1 MAKRPPIQ
9 LDELTDNL
17 KTSTGRGM
25 NAFFS
30 SQPTPQAAIQEKA
43 SSPAQTKKL
52 VPPVP
57 PVPVVPPV
65 PGKRIMRRRHPLDL
79 YEDQYEFLLEHQKE
93 ERRQGRLGS
102 MSEFVRNAIDHA
114 IAEYRKK

>member
-1 MAKRPPIQ
+1 MANKRPPIQ
-9 LDELTDNL
+9 VAELTENL
-17 KTSTGRGM
+17 KASTGQGIG
-25 NAFFS
+25 AFFS
-30 SQPTPQAAIQEKA
+30 QPTDRPAAQNEA
-43 SSPAQTKKL
+43 SSPRQVKKI
-52 VPPVP
+52 VP

-79 YEDQYEFLLEHQKE
+79 YEDQYEFLLEHQKK